1 MRGNSNNVKSLIG
14 VAMTENFYILEAH
27 RIVEI
32 LRKMDDHIDFLGTD
46 MDQWGKGGIVKG
58 ENWKVCNVL
67 SDI

>member
-1 MRGNSNNVKSLIG
+1 
-14 VAMTENFYILEAH
+14 MTENFYILEAH

-32 LRKMDDHIDFLGTD
+32 LRKMDDHIDLLGTD
-46 MDQWGKGGIVKG
+46 MAQWGKGGIVKG